1 MVSIGSGQSP
11 GGSFDVPERLATK
24 VSGLPLGGEFDAPDL
39 LAAKARKENFPV
51 ASHLLP
57 RRSRASLMAI
67 YGFARLTDD
76 LGDEAEGDRLAMLDW
91 LEADLERA
99 AVGKATNPVLSQLS
113 PVIEELHLSL
123 DPFRDLIE
131 ANRMDQTV
139 TRYESFE
146 DLLGYC
152 MLSAAPVGRLVLA
165 VFGVSTP
172 ERVELSDK
180 VCIALQVVE
189 HLQDIGED
197 AARGRVYM
205 PVEDLR
211 RFGCGEADLRAEHAS
226 SKLREMVAMQSAR
239 ARDLLGAGV
248 LLAATLRLRP
258 RAAVVGFAAGGL
270 AALDAIE
277 QGHYDVLGT
286 RCRPRKARF
295 ASRALSGLVSASLR
309 RGRS

>member
-24 VSGLPLGGEFDAPDL
+24 ESGLPLGGEFDAPDL
-39 LAAKARKENFPV
+39 LASKARRENFPV
-51 ASHLLP
+51 ASHLLE

-91 LEADLERA
+91 LEADLEHA
-99 AVGKATNPVLSQLS
+99 AAGKATNPVLRQLS
-113 PVIEELHLSL
+113 PVIEEFHLSL

-131 ANRMDQTV
+131 ANRVDQRV
-139 TRYESFE
+139 ARYESFE
-146 DLLGYC
+146 DLVGYC

-165 VFGVSTP
+165 VFRVSTP
-172 ERVELSDK
+172 ERIELSDK

-197 AARGRVYM
+197 AAQGHVYM
-205 PVEDLR
+205 PAEDMT
-211 RFGCGEADLRAEHAS
+211 RFGVSEADLKTEHAS
-226 SKLREMVAMQSAR
+226 STLRDMVAMQSAR
-239 ARDLLGAGV
+239 ARDLLALGV
-248 LLAATLRLRP
+248 PLAATLRPRP

-277 QGHYDVLGT
+277 RAHYDVLGT
-286 RCRPRKARF
+286 ACRPQKARF
-295 ASRALSGLVSASLR
+295 ASLALSGLVSASLR
-309 RGRS
+309 RRRS